1 MMEANQ
7 PSMVQ
12 AMKSV
17 VPSAPV
23 RKIESTELRPDA
35 PSSGR
40 PSTPPA
46 LQVEPAVRVD
56 LSSQAKAIAAD
67 TSGQATPTQSVEQQV
82 TVRKA
87 EFTERA
93 LVRAAEAD
101 QNTNR
106 VEESM
111 SVQRMQE
118 LAQKEKV
125 QALVRADS
133 PQPKKEVP
141 VQQDNLYL

>member
-1 MMEANQ
+1 MEANQ
-7 PSMVQ
+7 TSMVQ
-12 AMKSV
+12 AMQSV
-17 VPSAPV
+17 AQTAPV
-23 RKIESTELRPDA
+23 RKVESTELRPDSPA
-35 PSSGR
+35 SGQSS
-40 PSTPPA
+40 SAPA
-46 LQVEPAVRVD
+46 LRVEPAVRVD

-67 TSGQATPTQSVEQQV
+67 TSGQTTPSQSIEQQV

-101 QNTNR
+101 KSSNQAQEAMT
-106 VEESM
+106 
-111 SVQRMQE
+111 VQRMQE

-125 QALVRADS
+125 QALVKADA

-141 VQQDNLYL
+141 VQQDNLYI

>member
-1 MMEANQ
+1 MEANQ
-7 PSMVQ
+7 TSMVQ
-12 AMKSV
+12 AMQSV
-17 VPSAPV
+17 AQTAPV
-23 RKIESTELRPDA
+23 RKVESTELRPDSPA
-35 PSSGR
+35 SGQSS
-40 PSTPPA
+40 STPA
-46 LQVEPAVRVD
+46 LRVEPAVRVD

-67 TSGQATPTQSVEQQV
+67 TSGKTTPTQSIEQQV

-101 QNTNR
+101 KSSNQAQEAMT
-106 VEESM
+106 
-111 SVQRMQE
+111 VQRMQE

-125 QALVRADS
+125 QALVKADA

-141 VQQDNLYL
+141 VQQDNLYI

>member
-1 MMEANQ
+1 MEANQ
-7 PSMVQ
+7 TSMVQ
-12 AMKSV
+12 AMQSV
-17 VPSAPV
+17 AQAAPV
-23 RKIESTELRPDA
+23 RKVESTELRPDSPA
-35 PSSGR
+35 SGQS
-40 PSTPPA
+40 PSTPA
-46 LQVEPAVRVD
+46 LRVEPAVRVD

-67 TSGQATPTQSVEQQV
+67 TSGQTTPTQSIEQQV

-101 QNTNR
+101 KSSNQAQEAMT
-106 VEESM
+106 
-111 SVQRMQE
+111 VQRMQE

-125 QALVRADS
+125 QALVKADA

-141 VQQDNLYL
+141 VQQDNLYI

>member
-7 PSMVQ
+7 SSMVQ
-12 AMKSV
+12 AMRSV

-23 RKIESTELRPDA
+23 RKVESTELRIDSLA
-35 PSSGR
+35 SGQS
-40 PSTPPA
+40 STPPA
-46 LQVEPAVRVD
+46 LKVDPAVLVD

-67 TSGQATPTQSVEQQV
+67 TSGQTTPIQSVEQQV

-93 LVRAAEAD
+93 LVRAREAD
-101 QNTNR
+101 QSSNR
-106 VEESM
+106 VQASM

-125 QALVRADS
+125 QALVRADA

-141 VQQDNLYL
+141 VQQDNLYV

>member
-1 MMEANQ
+1 MEANQ
-7 PSMVQ
+7 TSMVQ
-12 AMKSV
+12 AMQSV
-17 VPSAPV
+17 AQAAPV
-23 RKIESTELRPDA
+23 RKVESTELRPDSPA
-35 PSSGR
+35 SGQSPSA
-40 PSTPPA
+40 PA
-46 LQVEPAVRVD
+46 LRVEPAVRVD

-67 TSGQATPTQSVEQQV
+67 TSGQTTPTQSIEQQV

-101 QNTNR
+101 KSSNQAQEAMT
-106 VEESM
+106 
-111 SVQRMQE
+111 VQRMQE

-125 QALVRADS
+125 QALVKADA

-141 VQQDNLYL
+141 VQQDNLYI